1 MHWMTRSL
9 RKFRRDDD
17 GSVVAEALITLP
29 LLIWAFMAMFVYWDA
44 FRSVNV
50 SQKAAYNISDLISR
64 QAEVDNRFLDGMQ
77 SILTYM
83 TPPEQ
88 NARIRMTSVQYVE
101 EDDRYIVLWS
111 RSPGNA
117 MPALNDVTIQS
128 PAITSR
134 IPEMSDGHSVVIVET
149 AMDYDPPFEAGVT
162 ARTLEEF
169 VVTRP
174 RFYLRICMT
183 SGCPV

>member
-1 MHWMTRSL
+1 MQKIKRFLNRFRKGEDGTVMT
-9 RKFRRDDD
+9 
-17 GSVVAEALITLP
+17 EALITLP

-50 SQKAAYNISDLISR
+50 SQKAAYNIADLLSR
-64 QAEVDNRFLDGMQ
+64 QSTVDNRFLDGMQ
-77 SILTYM
+77 SLLTYM

-88 NARIRMTSVQYVE
+88 NARIRMTSVQYN
-101 EDDRYIVLWS
+101 EDEDRFIVLWS

-117 MPALNDVTIQS
+117 MPALNDTTIQS
-128 PAITSR
+128 PAITER
-134 IPEMSDGHSVVIVET
+134 IPVMSDGHSVLIIET
-149 AMDYDPPFEAGVT
+149 ALDYDPPFDAGITPQVM
-162 ARTLEEF
+162 EEF

-174 RFYLRICMT
+174 RVEIRICLI

>member
-1 MHWMTRSL
+1 MQRITRFL
-9 RKFRRDDD
+9 KDFRREES

-50 SQKAAYNISDLISR
+50 SQKAAYNIADLLSR

-88 NARIRMTSVQYVE
+88 NARIRMTSVQYIE
-101 EDDRYIVLWS
+101 ADDRFIVLWS

-117 MPALNDVTIQS
+117 MPALND
-128 PAITSR
+128 ITVESQDFKNR
-134 IPEMSDGHSVVIVET
+134 IPQMSDGHSVVIVET
-149 AMDYDPPFEAGVT
+149 EMDYNPPFEAGLSE
-162 ARTLEEF
+162 RTLAEF

-174 RFYLRICMT
+174 RFYLRICLV

>member
-1 MHWMTRSL
+1 MHWMTRFLKS
-9 RKFRRDDD
+9 FRRNDE
-17 GSVVAEALITLP
+17 GTVMTEALIVLP

-50 SQKAAYNISDLISR
+50 SQKAAYNISDLLSR

-88 NARIRMTSVQYVE
+88 NARIRMTSVQYVAA
-101 EDDRYIVLWS
+101 DDRYIVLWS
-111 RSPGNA
+111 RSPGAA
-117 MPALNDVTIQS
+117 MTALDD
-128 PAITSR
+128 TSVQLSSFKDR
-134 IPEMSDGHSVVIVET
+134 IPLMSDGHSVVIVET
-149 AMDYDPPFEAGVT
+149 EMDYDPPFEAGIG
-162 ARTLEEF
+162 ARVMEEF

-174 RFYLRICMT
+174 RFYRRICMI